1 MTMLLLSSEDLDAI
15 IHQAQEFYPEEV
27 CGFLI
32 GTDCGNDDLLV
43 SRVEASDNVTSLDR
57 TKHFEIDPEL
67 RLRLMVELRELS
79 GKTLSQSNQR
89 SSGQYHSHPN
99 GKPLP
104 SNRDLSM
111 AWEPDLVWLI
121 LAVSNSKVD
130 EFNAYKLSS
139 HTHKFREVA
148 IDIRSFA
155 NIT

>member
-1 MTMLLLSSEDLDAI
+1 MLLIRPEHLDAI
-15 IHQAQEFYPEEV
+15 TNQANQFYPEEV

-32 GTDCGNDDLLV
+32 GTDCENANLQV
-43 SRVEASDNVTSLDR
+43 SRVVASDNVTALDR
-57 TKHFEIDPEL
+57 TKHFEINPEL

-79 GKTLSQSNQR
+79 DNTLLQTKHR
-89 SSGQYHSHPN
+89 IIGHYHSHPN